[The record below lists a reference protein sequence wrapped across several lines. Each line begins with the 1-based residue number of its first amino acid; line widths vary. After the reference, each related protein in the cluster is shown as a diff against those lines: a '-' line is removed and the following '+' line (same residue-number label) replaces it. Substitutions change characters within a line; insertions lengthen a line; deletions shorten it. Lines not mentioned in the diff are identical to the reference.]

1 MEIILTLIFSII
13 AFVLFIFLVFIPLIG
28 LYIGFSTET
37 LDEEKYNLEGAR
49 YLDGR

>member
-1 MEIILTLIFSII
+1 MDIVLTLIFSTI
-13 AFVLFIFLVFIPLIG
+13 AFVFFIFLVVIPLIG

-37 LDEEKYNLEGAR
+37 LDEEKHGLEGAR